1 MTVSTKQSSHEM
13 QSPSSTCGR
22 EVPFTPG
29 PTPCPCPHLPARL
42 GKRENSGKLF
52 KRRSVGLGTLPVT
65 TEICVSGDK

>member
-29 PTPCPCPHLPARL
+29 PTPCPCPHLPERL
-42 GKRENSGKLF
+42 GKRENSEKLF
-52 KRRSVGLGTLPVT
+52 KMRKCWIRNPPSDNRNL
-65 TEICVSGDK
+65 CVRG